1 MRHCQCKAIRL
12 FTHNCEQAAEENLG
26 DGTEWQ
32 SDILGTLPKILGNL
46 KRRWTQPDVRDE
58 VIDYVHNWSDKTEI
72 SEPRLVGW
80 IGISRSKY
88 YDWRKR
94 YGKVIEHNAL
104 VPRAGLWSSRER
116 QPPFKDNCFS
126 LPG

>member
-1 MRHCQCKAIRL
+1 M
-12 FTHNCEQAAEENLG
+12 G

-104 VPRAGLWSSRER
+104 VPRRLVVKPRTAAAIQR
-116 QPPFKDNCFS
+116 QLFFPAWMMQ
-126 LPG
+126 